1 VISSTK
7 SEDEE
12 EIDESVEIIR
22 VSGRKKIKI

>member
-1 VISSTK
+1 VISSTE